1 MLPIKKLYID
11 SKARTAD
18 SRSTTNFAI
27 DLVDSL
33 SMPEGA
39 VFSIC
44 DVLVPHTWYLID
56 AGRNNNLYFYE
67 AAGQNPGGVAQTRLF
82 SIALDSGNYDGQG
95 LANAI
100 QAKISAVTTYYSYA
114 VSFDT
119 LTDKL
124 VIHASI
130 NSTAPGAYQWN
141 VLTDTDVTEVHSI
154 TSTPNS
160 LNTFLGNTA
169 KFSVDQNPLVSPPTH
184 YESSRLQFNPI
195 KYLLIKSS
203 NLGTFNTLGSFGE
216 RTILKKVPVNA
227 PQGEM
232 ILDVTRSGNDYLEC
246 GKQTLKRLE
255 FTITDER
262 GNIPDLHEHDVS
274 FSLIFS
280 VV

>member
-56 AGRNNNLYFYE
+56 AGRNNNLYFTE
-67 AAGQNPGGVAQTRLF
+67 NAGAQPQNDF
-82 SIALDSGNYDGQG
+82 SIALDSGNYDGTT

-100 QAKISAVTTYYSYA
+100 TSKISAQTTLYTYA
-114 VSFDT
+114 VNFDSSKEVLT
-119 LTDKL
+119 ITANNPTPGGVGVFKWDILTDAQVK
-124 VIHASI
+124 AGGSFP
-130 NSTAPGAYQWN
+130 NQADA
-141 VLTDTDVTEVHSI
+141 
-154 TSTPNS
+154 PNS
-160 LNTFLGNTA
+160 LNQFLGNFDSFKSLTPVPNLGG
-169 KFSVDQNPLVSPPTH
+169 FT
-184 YESSRLQFNPI
+184 SSRLQFNPV
-195 KYLLIKSS
+195 KYLFIKSS

-216 RTILKKVPVNA
+216 RTILKKVPVVA

-232 ILDVTRSGNDYLEC
+232 ILDDTRSGNDFLEC

-255 FTITDER
+255 FTITDEP
-262 GNIPDLHEHDVS
+262 GNILDLHEHDVS

-280 VV
+280 IM